1 MDAFLYVQLTAPAA
15 LPAYGQPL
23 VNWVKATKTA
33 VTALDID
40 LQSDEL
46 MQHYALRLLRES
58 TKSIVCLKAEEGVPL
73 EKLMPLLEE
82 LLQPD
87 PNRLVLL
94 LGEHQRL
101 QRIFEARPL
110 VKFKVAGEED
120 VLKKEVT
127 AFFKE

>member
-1 MDAFLYVQLTAPAA
+1 MDAFLYVQLTASAA
-15 LPAYGQPL
+15 LPAFGHPL
-23 VNWVKATKTA
+23 VDWVKKNMAA

-58 TKSIVCLKAEEGVPL
+58 GKSIVCLKAEEGVPI

-82 LLQPD
+82 LLQPN

-94 LGEHQRL
+94 LGRHQRL

-110 VKFKVAGEED
+110 VQFKVAGEEEL
-120 VLKKEVT
+120 LKEEVS
-127 AFFKE
+127 AFFQE